1 MARCAN
7 ECHAED
13 GDFFLIP
20 HRREANH
27 NNPYDWSRD
36 GGTRWMG
43 DRDTHLLTYLGI
55 PAEERWS
62 YINVWLAEKRTAID
76 DNVEYRRK

>member
-1 MARCAN
+1 
-7 ECHAED
+7 
-13 GDFFLIP
+13 
-20 HRREANH
+20 
-27 NNPYDWSRD
+27 
-36 GGTRWMG
+36 MG